1 MIDKLIRQIYEITVK
16 MKDALQEEKYEIF
29 EKLLNDRNVLMI
41 QVDSIKEEQQHFE
54 YSTFAKRLLKDMIDL
69 DHLMAPILN
78 DNILKAQNN
87 LNQIKKIHLV
97 TQKYQPYFKQTNG
110 AFVDSKK

>member
-1 MIDKLIRQIYEITVK
+1 MMDELIRQIYEITVK
-16 MKDALQEEKYEIF
+16 MKDTLQEGEYEIF
-29 EKLLNDRNVLMI
+29 EKLLNDRNVLMVK
-41 QVDSIKEEQQHFE
+41 VDSKKEEQQHFE
-54 YSTFAKRLLKDMIDL
+54 YSTYAKQLLEDMIDL

-78 DNILKAQNN
+78 DNISKTQNK
-87 LNQIKKIHLV
+87 LNQIKKIHHV